1 MRCTLPTSAK
11 TSQIGAW
18 RKFSSSTLLSG
29 ASLTDPRCAQLS
41 VYEEKEPVVM
51 GPSVYVH
58 DSLKVDL
65 VFTSNLQR
73 NCETLQNLR
82 MAAMS
87 RMRNERSRMC
97 VFSCD
102 FENRNIGR
110 KNYTVKKYI
119 EHCILHTR

>member
-1 MRCTLPTSAK
+1 M
-11 TSQIGAW
+11 
-18 RKFSSSTLLSG
+18 
-29 ASLTDPRCAQLS
+29 
-41 VYEEKEPVVM
+41 YEEKEPIVM

-58 DSLKVDL
+58 DSLKVVL
-65 VFTSNLQR
+65 VVTSNLQR
-73 NCETLQNLR
+73 NCETLKNLR

-87 RMRNERSRMC
+87 RIGNERSRMR

-102 FENRNIGR
+102 FENIVR